1 MKVFVKP
8 VLGVFIFV
16 FLQLLTGW
24 AIKLF
29 FMPLTPKKLA
39 ASIIVSGLITV
50 LILYRMRMIRRWTVY
65 PMDIKWRY
73 TPSAFAA
80 AIFGIF
86 AGNVL
91 SEYLNLP
98 NPMKMEFF
106 NMIRDS
112 WGIFAIVVFGPI
124 VEELVFR
131 EAFIGYTTRH
141 SVPREAAVLL
151 SALAFSLIHL
161 NPAQMPFAFI
171 MGVLLGLIYVKTKSV
186 VITSIIHIANNSLA
200 VWEMKKLGL
209 KIDEFSYITILG
221 GERNTLILILLS
233 SALCFLFLRDFY
245 RKYHYSRHKAKKR
258 HHHHHHHHS

>member
-8 VLGVFIFV
+8 VLGVLIFV
-16 FLQLLTGW
+16 LLQLLTGL

-39 ASIIVSGLITV
+39 ASIIVSGIITV

-106 NMIRDS
+106 SMIKDS
-112 WGIFAIVVFGPI
+112 WGIFAITVVGPI

-141 SVPREAAVLL
+141 RVPREAAILL

-171 MGVLLGLIYVKTKSV
+171 MGILLGLIYAKTKSV

-200 VWEMKKLGL
+200 VWEMKKLGF
-209 KIDEFSYITILG
+209 KIDEFSYTDILG
-221 GERNTLILILLS
+221 GERNALIFILIS
-233 SALCFLFLRDFY
+233 TALCILFLREFY
-245 RKYHYSRHKAKKR
+245 RKYHYSHHKAKKR
-258 HHHHHHHHS
+258 HHHHHHHS